1 MNALSTYLLLLFVQS
16 VQMVT
21 SDWLVVLHLMRDVW
35 RFAKMQPGEL
45 CVTIAGIT
53 LMLLLLAGSLD
64 SLEQVCFSDSSFDH
78 VLNMSL
84 VSFHIKKTAK

>member
-1 MNALSTYLLLLFVQS
+1 
-16 VQMVT
+16 
-21 SDWLVVLHLMRDVW
+21 MR
-35 RFAKMQPGEL
+35 PGEP
-45 CVTIAGIT
+45 CVMIAGIT
-53 LMLLLLAGSLD
+53 LMLLWLAGSLD